1 MQFTPALT
9 TGKTFN
15 PIVTLSF
22 TYRKAPSP
30 KADSTTQAIAHYSL
44 DGKIRTDRNESVSH
58 CNSYRNNRLHRNEP

>member
-22 TYRKAPSP
+22 LYGKAPSP
-30 KADSTTQAIAHYSL
+30 KAYSTTQAIAHYSL
-44 DGKIRTDRNESVSH
+44 DGKIRTDINE
-58 CNSYRNNRLHRNEP
+58 